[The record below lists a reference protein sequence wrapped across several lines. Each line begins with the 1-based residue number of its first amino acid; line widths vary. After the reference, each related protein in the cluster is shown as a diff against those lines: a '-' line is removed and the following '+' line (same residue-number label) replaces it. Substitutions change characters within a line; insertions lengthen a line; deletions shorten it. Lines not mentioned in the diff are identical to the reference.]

1 MLPQWVMAQAGF
13 GIRAIATAASNASI
27 LDWMGGRR
35 KMGMYHA
42 IKRGNQHDTCSASFH
57 GVMLTYVQNYK
68 VNTQGICANLM
79 KINDHSRLKRGQVA
93 FTFVREPLGRFSSGF
108 SEISWRNVRDH
119 KLPDRGCANYRS
131 HRSNTQA
138 RALAFVEDTVGGKL
152 GKHDNH
158 KAGGCS
164 LIEEDLHVAPQVG
177 YIYNALT
184 EPWLD
189 EAGKRLSFVGRLEQ
203 MDVHWEALGRLVLR
217 KVGDGAAQGV
227 TWPPYRSDLW
237 AVPWF
242 PNRNTNP
249 HEATNAASDNRARQN
264 MDELIGS
271 GHGDNQNHA
280 ESLAERPD
288 AQLALCRIYLPDYV
302 CFGYELPEAC
312 AAIIGSQ
319 HGISCPWPWMPVALD
334 AATAPENAPIVDDLR
349 VLLDAPSSTCAAY
362 C

>member
-1 MLPQWVMAQAGF
+1 MLPQWVMAASHL

-27 LDWMGGRR
+27 LDWMGGRF

-42 IKRGNQHDTCSASFH
+42 LKPAHQHDICSANFH

-79 KINDHSRLKRGQVA
+79 KIHDHSRMSGLKRGKVT

-119 KLPDRGCANYRS
+119 KLPDHGCSNYRS
-131 HRSNTQA
+131 HRGNTQA

-152 GKHDNH
+152 GKRDER
-158 KAGGCS
+158 KGGGCS
-164 LIEEDLHVAPQVG
+164 LVEEDLHVAPQVG

-189 EAGKRLSFVGRLEQ
+189 AAGKRLNFVGRLEH
-203 MDVHWEALGRLVLR
+203 MDAHWEALGRLVLR
-217 KVGDGAAQGV
+217 KVGDGAQGV
-227 TWPPYRSDLW
+227 TWPSYRSDLW
-237 AVPWF
+237 AVPWK

-249 HEATNAASDNRARQN
+249 HAATNAASDNQARQN

-271 GHGDNQNHA
+271 GHGGPRA
-280 ESLAERPD
+280 EKPE

-302 CFGYELPEAC
+302 CFGYVLPEAC

-319 HGISCPWPWMPVALD
+319 HGVSCPWPWMPAALD
-334 AATAPENAPIVDDLR
+334 AATAPENVTITDDLN
-349 VLLDAPSSTCAAY
+349 APSSTCAAY